1 MPFKI
6 QNKGVLNQARRDA
19 FFFCD
24 NGRNC
29 SEPYAM
35 RMVFF
40 LKQKQD
46 TTLK

>member
-19 FFFCD
+19 FFCD

-40 LKQKQD
+40 IQTKNRVL
-46 TTLK
+46 L